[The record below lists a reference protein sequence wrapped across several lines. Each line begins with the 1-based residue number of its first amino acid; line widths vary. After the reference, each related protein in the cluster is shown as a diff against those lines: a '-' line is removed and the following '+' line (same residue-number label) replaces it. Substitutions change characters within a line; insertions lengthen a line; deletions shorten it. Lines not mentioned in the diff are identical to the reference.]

1 MYRNY
6 RPFPAFRLVGKLLLD
21 SATFTGEN
29 PGTGYGLDDPTTFLK
44 CDLTPWGFHAMV
56 VSSAGGT
63 YFIDPYS
70 LGDRVHYVVYF
81 KKDYPRPAGK
91 TFVWA
96 TAAETNNRGFEIEMK
111 PETDANFQTVG
122 FVAGKGTATDQ
133 NNYRFQ
139 VDNLAGGTWYF
150 RLKQLD
156 AAWKSCSKWNCSP
169 IPCNTS

>member
-70 LGDRVHYVVYF
+70 LGDRVHYSGV
-81 KKDYPRPAGK
+81 
-91 TFVWA
+91 
-96 TAAETNNRGFEIEMK
+96 
-111 PETDANFQTVG
+111 FQ
-122 FVAGKGTATDQ
+122 KGLSSASRQ
-133 NNYRFQ
+133 N
-139 VDNLAGGTWYF
+139 L
-150 RLKQLD
+150 RLGHCRRDEQPGL
-156 AAWKSCSKWNCSP
+156 
-169 IPCNTS
+169 